1 MKKLLL
7 IGTVIGIITN
17 FIFVSI
23 GMLNNKYV
31 KEDLGA

>member
-1 MKKLLL
+1 MKKLL
-7 IGTVIGIITN
+7 IVGTIIGIVTN

-23 GMLNNKYV
+23 GMLNNKYA